1 MSRIITCNPAAPD
14 DTVIAAAVDALTAGL
29 AVVIP
34 TETQYGLAIR
44 ADSAAAPAAV
54 NRIKGRPE
62 AERSALFVKDI
73 AMAESFCELTPLSRS
88 LAARFLPGPL
98 TLVLPARKDQM
109 VVPPDFLSAFGIGI
123 RLSSSPLVAAVM
135 TRVTF
140 PVTATSANRS
150 GEIPPPTVDLIRKS
164 LGEDVS
170 VYLDG
175 GPCRGLTASTVAAVN
190 GQVKILRHGLIAEA
204 DIRRHLRQEGLD
216 G

>member
-1 MSRIITCNPAAPD
+1 VSQVITCNPAAPD
-14 DTVIAAAVDALTAGL
+14 DTAVAAVVDALTGGL

-44 ADSAAAPAAV
+44 ADFDSAPAAV

-62 AERSALFVKDI
+62 AERSALFVKDM
-73 AMAESFCELTPLSRS
+73 AMAEQFCQFTPLSRS

-98 TLVLPARKDQM
+98 TLVLPARKDQT
-109 VVPPDFLSAFGIGI
+109 VIPPDFLSVFGIGI

-135 TRVTF
+135 ARVSF

-150 GEIPPPTVDLIRKS
+150 GEITPPTVDLIRKS
-164 LGEDVS
+164 LGEAVS
-170 VYLDG
+170 LYLDG

-190 GQVKILRHGLIAEA
+190 GQVRILRHGLIAEA
-204 DIRRHLRQEGLD
+204 EIRRHLRQEGLD

>member
-1 MSRIITCNPAAPD
+1 MSRVITCNPAAPD
-14 DTVIAAAVDALTAGL
+14 DAAVAAVVDALTDGL

-44 ADSAAAPAAV
+44 ADSDSAPATV

-62 AERSALFVKDI
+62 AERSALFVKDM
-73 AMAESFCELTPLSRS
+73 AMAELFCRFTPLSRS

-98 TLVLPARKDQM
+98 TLVLPAMKDQT
-109 VVPPDFLSAFGIGI
+109 VVSPEFLSAFGIGI

-135 TRVTF
+135 ARVSF

-150 GEIPPPTVDLIRKS
+150 GEMTPPTVDLIRKS

-170 VYLDG
+170 LYLDG
-175 GPCRGLTASTVAAVN
+175 GPCRTLSASTVAAVN
-190 GQVKILRHGLIAEA
+190 GEVRILRHGLIAE
-204 DIRRHLRQEGLD
+204 DEIRRHLRQEGLD